1 MKDPSL
7 RDLARQYAS
16 CSLHLTEYRR
26 ARAELIQSILDDDE
40 TTSPL
45 TQANYTAPM
54 ADDESRTETLTA
66 TARTLSSA
74 RITRELPPD
83 PAPQSIRLG
92 PDWRIPAAATT
103 IIVVLLLIVGM
114 VLFLGSEDEADP
126 VTVKD
131 PQHAPEPA
139 RPASSADTDN
149 EAVALLEAF
158 TSSPRWDQDSLD
170 GFVEK
175 WQGLPAEQREAALES
190 PAARRLADMLN
201 RQLVEERAL
210 RGSESETL
218 EMIEQRTFRFAAEVG
233 LQDRRLRSSQN

>member
-16 CSLHLTEYRR
+16 GSLHLTEYRR

-40 TTSPL
+40 TTTPL

-54 ADDESRTETLTA
+54 ADEESRTETLTA

-92 PDWRIPAAATT
+92 PDWRIPAAAGA
-103 IIVVLLLIVGM
+103 IIVVLLLIAGM
-114 VLFLGSEDEADP
+114 VLFLPGDDQAD
-126 VTVKD
+126 TD
-131 PQHAPEPA
+131 AGTDLEHASEPA
-139 RPASSADTDN
+139 LPAGSADTDN
-149 EAVALLEAF
+149 EAVALLQAF

-170 GFVEK
+170 RFVEE

-218 EMIEQRTFRFAAEVG
+218 AMIERRTFRFAAEVG
-233 LQDRRLRSSQN
+233 LQDRRLQ